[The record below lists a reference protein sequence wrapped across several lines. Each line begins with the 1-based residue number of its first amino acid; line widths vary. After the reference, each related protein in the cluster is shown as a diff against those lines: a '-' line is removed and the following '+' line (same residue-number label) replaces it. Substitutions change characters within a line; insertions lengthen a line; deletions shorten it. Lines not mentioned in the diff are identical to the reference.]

1 MTLLRLYAD
10 YFLEKLIRDLK
21 MFLLNTKICSRASED
36 HLTEWYLVL
45 QLHLLRSSRPR
56 DGVAGDEDSCQAP
69 SPHHQ
74 YCPGLQHR
82 EPHQQLVGQRV
93 VPVGVIHVPVSG
105 SCLLF
110 SIERTRKG

>member
-21 MFLLNTKICSRASED
+21 MFLLNTKICSMSSED
-36 HLTEWYLVL
+36 HLTERYLVL

-56 DGVAGDEDSCQAP
+56 GGVAGDEDSCQAP
-69 SPHHQ
+69 SPHHR

-82 EPHQQLVGQRV
+82 DPRQQLVEKRV

-110 SIERTRKG
+110 NTERSRKG